1 MYLFFNIRSVEL
13 QELALMTPMMKQ
25 RAAGSHK
32 NLKSV
37 NFKITAEMNHVQ
49 RVKITVSNARECS
62 NTPSTSH

>member
-13 QELALMTPMMKQ
+13 QELALMILMMKQ
-25 RAAGSHK
+25 RAAGSHE

-62 NTPSTSH
+62 NTPSTSY

>member
-13 QELALMTPMMKQ
+13 QELALMILMMKQ
-25 RAAGSHK
+25 RAAGSHE

-37 NFKITAEMNHVQ
+37 NFKITVEINHVQ